1 MTGSSIITSMAST
14 TKELRIAS
22 ASDIHLGHPKTP
34 SSLIAQNLKDAFPHN
49 AETAMLDVIIFAGD
63 VTDRLL
69 NLPQDEVEVIDDV
82 FLYMLRLC
90 ARYNILFLI
99 LEGTPSH
106 DRHQSKRFQILN
118 ETHKVGCNMHY
129 VEDLEIRYFH
139 EIDSHI
145 LFVPDEWGTAEK
157 TIEAVR
163 EQMLIHGLSKVD
175 YAIMHGQFEYQ
186 LPDFVPAQKHNSAEY
201 MAIVDKVIFIGHI
214 HQFSQNGK
222 IIAHGSFDRLAHN
235 EEMPKGHVRV
245 NVRSG
250 EDWDCTFV
258 ENKGAK
264 KYVTIDCKGITTE
277 ESLAKIDAVVAELP
291 DDSYV
296 RISAET
302 DNPILQ
308 SIGQYE
314 RKYVNLSWDAHE
326 RVSKELKADKKKNVL
341 EEKIFMPVQITDVNI
356 SRLVREK
363 MQTLSTDEELIEA
376 ASAKLLELI

>member
-1 MTGSSIITSMAST
+1 
-14 TKELRIAS
+14 
-22 ASDIHLGHPKTP
+22 
-34 SSLIAQNLKDAFPHN
+34 
-49 AETAMLDVIIFAGD
+49 MLDVIIFAGD

-69 NLPQDEVEVIDDV
+69 NLPQEEVAVIDDV

-90 ARYNILFLI
+90 AKYNILFLI

-118 ETHKVGCNMHY
+118 ESHKVGCNMHY

-145 LFVPDEWGTAEK
+145 LFVPDEWDTAER
-157 TIEAVR
+157 TLQAVK
-163 EQMLIHGLSKVD
+163 EKLLIHDLSKVD

-186 LPDFVPAQKHNSAEY
+186 LPEFVQAQKHSSAEY
-201 MAIVDKVIFIGHI
+201 SAIVDKLIFIGHV

-222 IIAHGSFDRLAHN
+222 IIAHGSFDRLGHN
-235 EEMPKGHVRV
+235 EEMAKGHVRV

-258 ENKGAK
+258 ENTGAK
-264 KYVTIDCKGITTE
+264 RYVTIDCMGMEVDASLSKIE
-277 ESLAKIDAVVAELP
+277 EAICDLP
-291 DDSYV
+291 DESYV

-308 SIGQYE
+308 SIGQFE
-314 RKYVNLSWDAHE
+314 RKYINLSWDAHE
-326 RVSKELKADKKKNVL
+326 RVSKDKKMEKQKSAL
-341 EEKIFMPVQITDVNI
+341 ETTVFIPVQITKENI
-356 SRLVREK
+356 SRLVSEHMTSVGNVEDDELREFA
-363 MQTLSTDEELIEA
+363 LSKLKEL
-376 ASAKLLELI
+376 L

>member
-1 MTGSSIITSMAST
+1 MASI

-34 SSLIAQNLKDAFPHN
+34 SSLIADNIKKAFPYN

-69 NLPQDEVEVIDDV
+69 NLPQDEVAIIDDI

-90 ARYNILFLI
+90 AKYNILFLI

-129 VEDLEIRYFH
+129 VEDLEIRYFQ

-145 LFVPDEWGTAEK
+145 LFVPDEWGTAEQCLQA
-157 TIEAVR
+157 TR
-163 EQMLIHGLSKVD
+163 EQLLVHGLSKVD

-186 LPDFVPAQKHNSAEY
+186 LPDFVPAQKHSSAEY
-201 MAIVDKVIFIGHI
+201 MAIVDKLIFIGHI

-235 EEMPKGHVRV
+235 EEAPKGHVRV

-250 EDWDCTFV
+250 DDWDCTFV
-258 ENKGAK
+258 ENVGAK
-264 KYVTIDCKGITTE
+264 KYVTIDCKGLEPEQSIKKIE
-277 ESLAKIDAVVAELP
+277 EIIIDLP

-314 RKYVNLSWDAHE
+314 RKYCNLSWDAHE
-326 RVSKELKADKKKNVL
+326 RVSKDKKNEKKQDVL
-341 EEKIFMPVQITDVNI
+341 EAVAFIPVQITETNI
-356 SRLVREK
+356 TRLVSEK
-363 MQTLSTDEELIEA
+363 LKAITDAIDATEDDRQQMINEAVAKLQELI
-376 ASAKLLELI
+376 